1 MTELFNNYFYEIAV
15 ALGFVLFLLIKR
27 LKNYFYQKKFKESLK
42 KYYCKKIKYKV
53 KVQKFVKFTRK
64 LTKKHQEKIKKQN
77 EILEWVKHYRDKYYE
92 EITKFR
98 DEIFKS
104 TEVQNAINIFEREKE
119 RDIRREAEWKI
130 EEFKKQKYIEDIN
143 AIEKIVKIKNLD
155 ERFKLI
161 ADQKK
166 EYYFFSSDDLYR
178 SFLRETLLALKQC
191 EDENEGVKA
200 ELNLQVS
207 TNYLLV
213 KEIEELKKTNINNFI
228 NNLNK

>member
-1 MTELFNNYFYEIAV
+1 MTELFNNYFYEIVV

-53 KVQKFVKFTRK
+53 KVQKFVKFIRK
-64 LTKKHQEKIKKQN
+64 LTKKHQEKIKKLN
-77 EILEWVKHYRDKYYE
+77 ENL
-92 EITKFR
+92 
-98 DEIFKS
+98 
-104 TEVQNAINIFEREKE
+104 
-119 RDIRREAEWKI
+119 EAERKI
-130 EEFKKQKYIEDIN
+130 EEFKKQNYD

-155 ERFKLI
+155 ERFKMI
-161 ADQKK
+161 VDQKK
-166 EYYFFSSDDLYR
+166 DNYFLSYIHDIIH
-178 SFLRETLLALKQC
+178 SFLQETLLALKQC

-207 TNYLLV
+207 ANYLLV

>member
-15 ALGFVLFLLIKR
+15 ALGFVLFLLMKR

-42 KYYCKKIKYKV
+42 KYYCKKIKYKA

-64 LTKKHQEKIKKQN
+64 LTKKHQEKIKKLN
-77 EILEWVKHYRDKYYE
+77 ENLKWVKHYRDKYYE
-92 EITKFR
+92 EITKF
-98 DEIFKS
+98 S

-119 RDIRREAEWKI
+119 RDIRREAERKI
-130 EEFKKQKYIEDIN
+130 EEFKEQKYIEDIN

-166 EYYFFSSDDLYR
+166 DNYFLRYNRHDIIH

-207 TNYLLV
+207 ANYLLV

>member
-15 ALGFVLFLLIKR
+15 ALGFVLFLLMKR

-42 KYYCKKIKYKV
+42 KYYCKKIKYKA

-64 LTKKHQEKIKKQN
+64 LTKKHQEKIKKLN
-77 EILEWVKHYRDKYYE
+77 ENLEYYKSKCDKYFK

-98 DEIFKS
+98 DEIFKT
-104 TEVQNAINIFEREKE
+104 TEVQNAIDNFRREKE
-119 RDIRREAEWKI
+119 WDIRREADRKI
-130 EEFKKQKYIEDIN
+130 EEFKKQNYDD
-143 AIEKIVKIKNLD
+143 IEKIVKIKNLD

-161 ADQKK
+161 VDQKK
-166 EYYFFSSDDLYR
+166 DNYSFRYIRHDLIH
-178 SFLRETLLALKQC
+178 SFLQETLLALKQR

>member
-1 MTELFNNYFYEIAV
+1 MTELFNNYFYEVAV
-15 ALGFVLFLLIKR
+15 ALGFVLFLAPKC
-27 LKNYFYQKKFKESLK
+27 LK

-64 LTKKHQEKIKKQN
+64 LTKKYREKIKELN
-77 EILEWVKHYRDKYYE
+77 EDLKWAKIYRDKYYE

-98 DEIFKS
+98 DEIFK
-104 TEVQNAINIFEREKE
+104 TKEVQDAINQYKNGTEFG
-119 RDIRREAEWKI
+119 IRREAERKI
-130 EEFKKQKYIEDIN
+130 EEFKEQKYSEDCI
-143 AIEKIVKIKNLD
+143 AIDKIVKIKNLD

-161 ADQKK
+161 VDQKK
-166 EYYFFSSDDLYR
+166 DNDSLRY

-207 TNYLLV
+207 ANYLLV
-213 KEIEELKKTNINNFI
+213 KEIEELKKLT
-228 NNLNK
+228 LKTGD

>member
-15 ALGFVLFLLIKR
+15 ALGFVLFLLMKR

-42 KYYCKKIKYKV
+42 KYYCKKIKYKA

-64 LTKKHQEKIKKQN
+64 LTKKHQEKIKKLN
-77 EILEWVKHYRDKYYE
+77 ENLEWEKHYRNKYYE

-98 DEIFKS
+98 DEIFKT
-104 TEVQNAINIFEREKE
+104 TEVQNAINRFEREKE

-166 EYYFFSSDDLYR
+166 EYYFFSNDLYH
-178 SFLRETLLALKQC
+178 SFLRETLLALKHY

-207 TNYLLV
+207 ANYLLV
-213 KEIEELKKTNINNFI
+213 KEIEELKKTNINN
-228 NNLNK
+228 LNK